1 MAAPQTRFLSGW
13 GFQQVNIFFIE
24 LKTETRLSHVH
35 FMLKNAKI
43 YQVLRNGDFLIDF
56 TLFALPLFLY
66 LRHGFHSEYEGVKAN
81 RVKDQLY
88 TGG

>member
-1 MAAPQTRFLSGW
+1 
-13 GFQQVNIFFIE
+13 
-24 LKTETRLSHVH
+24 
-35 FMLKNAKI
+35 MLKNAKI